1 MKLARLKQEKLVDII
16 LVNSADRIV
25 SAKQYKLNYSIY
37 TDYPK
42 DPVQGAVEQ
51 NKAYQKI
58 NYLID
63 DILGGSIAY
72 TLPDKDIIDKFF
84 ADYDNNF
91 VTLPT
96 MSELS
101 LVECLHCKFNTL
113 CGDYTYVDSVEII
126 DTFNNLSV
134 FYLTDDD
141 DYTLPQQDKFAGEL
155 AFFEQPWWLRYDT
168 TTFDNF
174 AETQE
179 GLDHWHKEIKT
190 EEFDRM
196 TVCILHDIDDEITRF
211 LSNDPDDVSKGELI
225 SMDEIK
231 EKIKEKEKWK
241 PRLV

>member
-1 MKLARLKQEKLVDII
+1 M
-16 LVNSADRIV
+16 
-25 SAKQYKLNYSIY
+25 
-37 TDYPK
+37 
-42 DPVQGAVEQ
+42 
-51 NKAYQKI
+51 
-58 NYLID
+58 
-63 DILGGSIAY
+63 
-72 TLPDKDIIDKFF
+72 PDKDIIDKFF

-91 VTLPT
+91 ITLPT

-174 AETQE
+174 AESQE

-211 LSNDPDDVSKGELI
+211 LSSDPDVAKGELI
-225 SMDEIK
+225 SLEEIK
-231 EKIKEKEKWK
+231 EKFKEKEKWK